1 MKSLRKNKKGDKPI
15 YKIKENLKKIEQQIE
30 EEKADL
36 DESIQQL
43 SSMKKQSDFEEF
55 DEVGP
60 TGNGLL
66 VQALLDNLDSNE
78 SEDQI
83 QEQKSQVTP
92 INSNQVLF
100 YPVNSSSLQQEAL

>member
-1 MKSLRKNKKGDKPI
+1 
-15 YKIKENLKKIEQQIE
+15 
-30 EEKADL
+30 
-36 DESIQQL
+36 
-43 SSMKKQSDFEEF
+43 MKKQSDFEEF

-83 QEQKSQVTP
+83 QE
-92 INSNQVLF
+92 
-100 YPVNSSSLQQEAL
+100 